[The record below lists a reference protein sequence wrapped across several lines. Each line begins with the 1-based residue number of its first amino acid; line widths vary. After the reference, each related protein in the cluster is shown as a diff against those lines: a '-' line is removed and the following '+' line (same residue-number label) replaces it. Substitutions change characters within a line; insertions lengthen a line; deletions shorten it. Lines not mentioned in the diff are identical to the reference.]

1 MISSKTSSKVKT
13 TQKQKP
19 VSKTKTAL
27 AFASVVGTTTLSSFL
42 IKNPASLKQIFY
54 SPTAL
59 RRVTK
64 PRGGEGK
71 QGGRGSSVAWAL
83 YSHKS
88 FFKYR
93 LRVLDDVPFW
103 FAAMLIQLAINGI
116 WLPKLS
122 RLIGESEFSPFREQ
136 GRVTWNIPVQYGI
149 LFGKNLVL
157 IVGVLFAYLLLK
169 NTYI

>member
-1 MISSKTSSKVKT
+1 MAKLLNALLFVLI
-13 TQKQKP
+13 
-19 VSKTKTAL
+19 VSIGL
-27 AFASVVGTTTLSSFL
+27 LMVGGLVMDVV
-42 IKNPASLKQIFY
+42 
-54 SPTAL
+54 
-59 RRVTK
+59 
-64 PRGGEGK
+64 
-71 QGGRGSSVAWAL
+71 QGDL

-103 FAAMLIQLAINGI
+103 FAAMLFQLAINGL

-122 RLIGESEFSPFREQ
+122 RLIGESDFSPFKEN

-157 IVGVLFAYLLLK
+157 VVGVLFAYLVIK